1 MKATGVVRQL
11 DELGRV
17 VLPVELRRIR
27 GLHKGDGVEIFVQG
41 DWIVMRKYEPAC
53 IFCGQ
58 FDELLQLQGK
68 SICRSCRCR
77 LRKTNSTPTARSGD
91 ESRN

>member
-17 VLPVELRRIR
+17 VLPIELRRVR
-27 GLHKGDGVEIFVQG
+27 SLQKGDGVEMFVHG

-53 IFCGQ
+53 IFCGR
-58 FDELLQLQGK
+58 FEDLLQLQGK
-68 SICRSCRCR
+68 NICRHCRMR
-77 LRKTNSTPTARSGD
+77 LANPAASRSPA
-91 ESRN
+91 